1 MVGKTKILIVD
12 DDRIFSENL
21 SELLMRHGYDPH
33 TTNSGV
39 EALKIVAGD
48 HIELVI
54 TDYKMPNMSGY
65 EVIKG
70 VKEIRPE
77 IPVILVTAY
86 GIPSVRVRAF
96 EAGASGFVVKP
107 FEVNE
112 ILGALGIALKG
123 IPQ

>member
-1 MVGKTKILIVD
+1 MVGETKILIVD

-33 TTNSGV
+33 TTNSGA

-54 TDYKMPNMSGY
+54 TDYKMPNLSGL
-65 EVIKG
+65 EVIEG
-70 VKEIRPE
+70 VKKIRPD
-77 IPVILVTAY
+77 IPVVMVTAY
-86 GIPSVRVRAF
+86 KESSIKRCAM
-96 EAGASGFVVKP
+96 EAGAAAYVTKP

-112 ILGALGIALKG
+112 MLGTLGLALKG
-123 IPQ
+123 IPR